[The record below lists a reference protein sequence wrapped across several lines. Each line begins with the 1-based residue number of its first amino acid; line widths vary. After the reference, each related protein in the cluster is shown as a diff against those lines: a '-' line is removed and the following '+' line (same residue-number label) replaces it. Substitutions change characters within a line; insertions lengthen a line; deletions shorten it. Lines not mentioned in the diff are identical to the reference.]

1 MKSDSPEKLDVNKK
15 LAEAFKVSIGN
26 LLESLDDEEPKPF
39 DGVFYAEGDDE
50 PLIVDPKTMTM
61 GDLERLMEEQ
71 EDKRLLVD
79 ELLDWVAMRTKGDI
93 DLAATL
99 MKKGLRRLNNKSKQK
114 DPCRIIVKG
123 DGIFVE
129 LPDQKLK
136 KVTFGRGNMS
146 KTLYIFYLRQI
157 LRAQKDN
164 TVSASLSQVELE
176 DYKEELLN
184 IYQNISGKQGNI
196 RDIES
201 WLEKGTISNT
211 FANATASI
219 RKYFDKVYDNYV
231 INYKWEKCYS
241 IEIMGEDRYG
251 NPRYGIKLTPDDFV
265 LKWPFDV
272 C

>member
-26 LLESLDDEEPKPF
+26 LLESLDDEEPKTF
-39 DGVFYAEGDDE
+39 DGVFYVEGDDE
-50 PLIVDPKTMTM
+50 PLIVDPKNLTI

-129 LPDQKLK
+129 LPDETLE
-136 KVTFGRGNMS
+136 KVVFGRGNLS
-146 KTLYIFYLRQI
+146 KTLYIFFLRQI
-157 LRAQKDN
+157 MRREKDN
-164 TVSASLSQVELE
+164 TIPSCLSQFELK
-176 DYKEELLN
+176 DYKDELMK
-184 IYQNISGKQGNI
+184 IYQNISGKQG
-196 RDIES
+196 DVTDVES
-201 WLEKGTISNT
+201 WLAKGTISNN

-219 RKYFDKVYDNYV
+219 RRYFDKMFDNYV

-241 IEIMGEDRYG
+241 IEIMGEDRRG
-251 NPRYGIKLTPDDFV
+251 NPRYGIKLSPDDFV
-265 LKWPFDV
+265 LKWPFEL